1 MITWPIYLGI
11 VIALILTYFS
21 NKRESDAIKKE
32 EYEKERAESLEKKM
46 NKILEGKYSVPRD
59 KIEKPS

>member
-11 VIALILTYFS
+11 VVALILTYLS

-32 EYEKERAESLEKKM
+32 EYEKEKAELLKKKM

-59 KIEKPS
+59 KSEKPS